1 MLVMMSGEGEEVW
14 GGFDGG
20 AGNGALAIRE
30 MGERLEKGDG
40 FAVDRGERGLWE
52 IGDSLW

>member
-1 MLVMMSGEGEEVW
+1 MMSGEGEEVW